1 MVSHRRQLKPGR
13 ITSSR
18 AWRRRALLFQD
29 NEKSG
34 MNNEG
39 YEIRWVQNT
48 CDRLAI
54 LTVMEPQRHLTLL
67 PANNGPLSTGK
78 VIRIG

>member
-1 MVSHRRQLKPGR
+1 
-13 ITSSR
+13 
-18 AWRRRALLFQD
+18 
-29 NEKSG
+29 

-78 VIRIG
+78 VIRYKPRTKFGHFGFGSRS